1 MSSSAPIGFTLIGG
15 YLGAGKTTLLNHLLT
30 NNQSMRIAVLIND
43 FGAINI
49 DAALIEHRSD
59 SQINLT
65 NGCVCCGLSDGFDR
79 AIEQLLDSP
88 KKPDHI
94 VVEASGVAD
103 IATLSQYG
111 QAPEL
116 NLDGVLVVADAETV
130 RTKAVDKYVANTV
143 TRQLAAA
150 DLLVLN
156 KIDLVGPAEEVALKN
171 WLSQYVSSEHI
182 VPTTFSNVPLAL
194 LIGART
200 PAKPPLVAARSA
212 DKHAHQQ
219 DYLSWNFQW
228 NAPLSPAQVNRFLR
242 ALPPTILRGKGFFD
256 INQPVGREQTL
267 WQRVGARE
275 SLTPMSLRSPK
286 HTGES
291 STTQIV
297 VIAMSAQVSKN
308 ELDEL
313 ANTYLRTA

>member
-49 DAALIEHRSD
+49 DAALIEHSSD

-88 KKPDHI
+88 QKPDHI

-116 NLDGVLVVADAETV
+116 HLDGVLVVADAETV
-130 RTKAVDKYVANTV
+130 RAKAVDKYVANTV

-156 KIDLVGPAEEVALKN
+156 KMDLVSRAEELALKN
-171 WLSQYVSSEHI
+171 WLSQYVESEHI
-182 VPTTFSNVPLAL
+182 VPTIFSKVPLAL

-200 PAKPPLVAARSA
+200 PAKPTALAPREAH
-212 DKHAHQQ
+212 KHVHDE
-219 DYLSWNFQW
+219 DYLSWNFRC
-228 NAPLSPAQVNRFLR
+228 NAPLNSTQVKRFLG

-256 INQPVGREQTL
+256 IDDQSGGRAPTL

-275 SLTPMSLRSPK
+275 SLIPMPSDHQSA
-286 HTGES
+286 S
-291 STTQIV
+291 SSTQIV
-297 VIAMSAQVSKN
+297 VIAMAAEVTEH
-308 ELDEL
+308 ELDQL
-313 ANTYLRTA
+313 AATYLQTA